1 MSEPMVRRRGW
12 LYAGAWALLASA
24 WGPPA
29 WAQIDDRYFAA
40 VNRDDESSVVA
51 YALRG
56 GDLNALRQ
64 GEHALLV
71 AAREGSLKVA
81 MFLVSQR
88 NVAVDLANAAGET
101 ALMMAAIKG
110 HLPLV
115 RRLIERGA
123 AVNKPGWTPLHYAA
137 SYPEAAA
144 KDIVALLLERHA
156 YIDAESPNG
165 TTPLM
170 MAARYGHHDAVKLL
184 INEGADLAVR
194 NRAGLSA
201 VDFARAA
208 SRDEIVQLL
217 VQQVRRNQPRGT
229 W

>member
-1 MSEPMVRRRGW
+1 MTEAFVARRRG
-12 LYAGAWALLASA
+12 LSWALAAAACWVLPVSA
-24 WGPPA
+24 
-29 WAQIDDRYFAA
+29 QVDDRYFAA

-64 GEHALLV
+64 GAHALLV
-71 AAREGSLKVA
+71 AAREGSLKVG
-81 MFLVSQR
+81 MFLVGQR
-88 NVAVDLANAAGET
+88 NVSVDVANAAGET
-101 ALMMAAIKG
+101 PLMMAAIKG

-137 SYPEAAA
+137 SHPDEIA
-144 KDIVALLLERHA
+144 KAIVAVLLEHHA

-170 MAARYGHHDAVKLL
+170 MAARYGHRDAFKLL
-184 INEGADLAVR
+184 LSEGADAALR
-194 NRAGLSA
+194 NRAGLTA
-201 VDFARAA
+201 VDFARTA
-208 SRDEIVQLL
+208 SRNHIVELL
-217 VQQVRRNQPRGT
+217 AQQVRKSQPRGT

>member
-1 MSEPMVRRRGW
+1 MSEPCVARRLG
-12 LYAGAWALLASA
+12 LTWALAAVGASVLPVA
-24 WGPPA
+24 
-29 WAQIDDRYFAA
+29 AQIDDRYFAA

-71 AAREGSLKVA
+71 AAREGSLKVG
-81 MFLVSQR
+81 MFLASQR
-88 NVAVDLANAAGET
+88 NVLVDVANPQGET
-101 ALMMAAIKG
+101 PLMMAAIKG
-110 HLPLV
+110 HLSLA

-137 SYPEAAA
+137 SHPDDAA
-144 KDIVALLLERHA
+144 KSIVALLLEHHA

-170 MAARYGHHDAVKLL
+170 MAARYGHREAFIFLL
-184 INEGADLAVR
+184 NEGADASVR

-208 SRDEIVQLL
+208 SRDEIVEMLA
-217 VQQVRRNQPRGT
+217 QQVRKSQPRGT